1 MYKRWY
7 LRSQF
12 PYDARRRRL
21 LAFMLLG
28 LSLTLLSYNALVPA
42 EGPEFQSYISRPVYR
57 DKELVFAATSYSD
70 MNWVAEELG
79 SWWANIYRSDDV
91 EAQLTVPANK
101 GNEAMVYLTLVCQL
115 DLFVRL
121 C

>member
-1 MYKRWY
+1 
-7 LRSQF
+7 
-12 PYDARRRRL
+12 
-21 LAFMLLG
+21 MLLG
-28 LSLTLLSYNALVPA
+28 FSLTLLAYHVLVPRPA
-42 EGPEFQSYISRPVYR
+42 PEIQPYIARPVFR

-91 EAQLTVPANK
+91 KANLTVPANK
-101 GNEAMVYLTLVCQL
+101 GNEAMVYLTLGCRI
-115 DLFVRL
+115 DLFVGAM